1 MLSWELFYPI
11 TCQKTCC
18 FWQSSSIVSVKK
30 ILTTRELVSEM
41 SLYTGKL
48 SFLQIFE
55 NIQTQNFAFVSYNN
69 FTLFFGPSKE
79 NCMVEK

>member
-1 MLSWELFYPI
+1 
-11 TCQKTCC
+11 
-18 FWQSSSIVSVKK
+18 
-30 ILTTRELVSEM
+30 M

-55 NIQTQNFAFVSYNN
+55 NVQTQNFAFVSYDI
-69 FTLFFGPSKE
+69 FTFFFGPSKE